1 MSEPTTVLVAER
13 DDALRDYLIDQLS
26 ADGFEAEPA
35 LTAAEVRCRAARG
48 PDLLLLG
55 ELEDRLAALRLL
67 RATRS
72 GDPRAGRIDPALP
85 VMVLSGEQ
93 GDWVL
98 LRAFEAG
105 CDDFVRKPVRY
116 LELRARLSAV
126 LRRRDP
132 GRGRRTGRVGALA
145 IDYAGREVRCLGQRV
160 ELSRM
165 EWALLTYLAGDP
177 QRVFTK
183 RELLRDV
190 WGYKAEGSTRTL
202 DTHAGRLRRKLE
214 SAGAPGYVLN
224 CRGVGYRLVDRA
236 PAVVDQGQKRVAATD
251 AAGSLV
257 EPRGAQRAA

>member
-1 MSEPTTVLVAER
+1 VAE
-13 DDALRDYLIDQLS
+13 LC
-26 ADGFEAEPA
+26 
-35 LTAAEVRCRAARG
+35 CRAARD

-55 ELEDRLAALRLL
+55 ELEQRLAVLGLL
-67 RATRS
+67 RAIRS
-72 GDPRAGRIDPALP
+72 GDALAARIDPALP
-85 VMVLSGEQ
+85 VIVLSGEE
-93 GDWVL
+93 GDRAP

-105 CDDFVRKPVRY
+105 CDDFVRRPVRY
-116 LELRARLSAV
+116 LELHARVRAV
-126 LRRRDP
+126 LRRCTPRH
-132 GRGRRTGRVGALA
+132 RRRYLRVGGLV
-145 IDYAGREVRCLGQRV
+145 IDHAGQEVRYAGRPI

-165 EWALLTYLAGDP
+165 EWALLTHLAGDP

-236 PAVVDQGQKRVAATD
+236 PAVVDQGQKRVAATN

-257 EPRGAQRAA
+257 EPRRARRAA